1 MMFLYDAAIKS
12 SSGELID
19 RLVERG
25 LKRSMILDRF
35 EYIATYKG
43 WVVSYTR
50 RPLGEYI
57 FCDTEREFETIALQ
71 TDSDYDIS
79 SLFIVL
85 KSTPG
90 YRPGNLYQQLPY
102 QSNIHPDFYRRAD
115 SEDILKF
122 MKKNQDFS
130 LKL

>member
-1 MMFLYDAAIKS
+1 MFLYDAVIRS
-12 SSGELID
+12 DSGELID
-19 RLVERG
+19 RLVEKG
-25 LKRSMILDRF
+25 LKRSMILDKF
-35 EYIATYKG
+35 EYVATYKG

-50 RPLGEYI
+50 KPLGSYI
-57 FCDTEREFETIALQ
+57 FCDTEREFEAIALQ
-71 TDSDYDIS
+71 TDSDYDTS

-90 YRPGNLYQQLPY
+90 YKPGNLYQHLPL
-102 QSNIHPDFYRRAD
+102 QSNIHPSFYRRAD